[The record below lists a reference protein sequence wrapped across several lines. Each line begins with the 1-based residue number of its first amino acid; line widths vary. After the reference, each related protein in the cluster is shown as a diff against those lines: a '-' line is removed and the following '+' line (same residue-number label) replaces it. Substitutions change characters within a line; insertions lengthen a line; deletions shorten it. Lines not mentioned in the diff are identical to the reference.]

1 MTALLKWLIPALIL
15 AAFSYGISKNEGRT
29 FDELLFA
36 WVLPNS
42 VASALFAA
50 IGGGKFLSVL
60 AAFISS
66 PITSLNPLIGSGMV
80 VGPIEAWLRK
90 PTVADCERINSDVRD
105 LKGIY
110 RNPFTRVLLVAVL
123 ANLGSALGAW
133 IGISWV
139 LSLVATS

>member
-1 MTALLKWLIPALIL
+1 MTSVLKWLIPTLIFG
-15 AAFSYGISKNEGRT
+15 AFAFGISKNEGRS

-42 VASALFAA
+42 IASAL
-50 IGGGKFLSVL
+50 L
-60 AAFISS
+60 AAAGGAKALSILTAFIAS

-80 VGPIEAWLRK
+80 VGLVEAWLRK

-123 ANLGSALGAW
+123 ANFGSALGAW

-139 LSLVATS
+139 LSLLATS